1 MAAVVK
7 LANTL
12 VKYQSTRDPV
22 SEYLASLGEEWKS
35 FVEGELKYSNDTNTK
50 SLGGQQPRSSGMD
63 EDDMEGSLS
72 MDSIL
77 AKFQN
82 FSTERSKRENSHD
95 DDEEEEDEDD
105 EEENKDTTLDFLKDR
120 DAQYEATEQQEP
132 PKEQEP
138 LQQEY
143 LASNYW
149 KVELLGQTSVDDLM
163 AEMDF

>member
-1 MAAVVK
+1 M
-7 LANTL
+7 
-12 VKYQSTRDPV
+12 
-22 SEYLASLGEEWKS
+22 
-35 FVEGELKYSNDTNTK
+35 EGELKNSNETNTR

-63 EDDMEGSLS
+63 DDDMEGSLS

-95 DDEEEEDEDD
+95 DDEEEEED
-105 EEENKDTTLDFLKDR
+105 EEEESKDTPLDFLKER
-120 DAQYEATEQQEP
+120 DAQYEAAEQAAP
-132 PKEQEP
+132 LKEEEP

-149 KVELLGQTSVDDLM
+149 KVELHDEKSVDDLM
-163 AEMDF
+163 AEMGF

>member
-7 LANTL
+7 LANIL
-12 VKYQSTRDPV
+12 VKYQSTREPV
-22 SEYLASLGEEWKS
+22 SEYLASLGDEWKS
-35 FVEGELKYSNDTNTK
+35 FVEGELKDSNETNTK

-63 EDDMEGSLS
+63 DDDMEGSLS

-105 EEENKDTTLDFLKDR
+105 EEEPKDTLDFLKDR
-120 DAQYEATEQQEP
+120 DAQYEAAEQEP

-149 KVELLGQTSVDDLM
+149 KVELHDQASVEDLM
-163 AEMDF
+163 AEMGF